1 MGVITKLNLEQL
13 NNLVQSLGIKFV
25 SFIETKN
32 GITDT
37 TYICTDENFRRYVLK
52 IYESSSKEEVQH
64 EIDILNGLKNLTVPK
79 VISKNIEYYDSKPY
93 VIYSCIEGKIPKYI
107 DLKRVE
113 EISHFL
119 SSLHKVDYKPD
130 NKNIYTKDHLKS
142 MLKKVL
148 DDKNIDK
155 NVKDSFLEKYKIVEN
170 IELPN
175 NAFIH
180 GDLFLDNAK
189 FIDDKLCG
197 VYDFSQS
204 CYGNRYF
211 DLAVMV
217 LSWCFDGYS
226 FNKEFLIK
234 ILEVYNKDSN
244 SNISEEFLKEYLLY
258 GCLYYALQRITR
270 VNRLKDYNEFLKRF
284 EIIEKL
290 MKENK

>member
-37 TYICTDENFRRYVLK
+37 TYICSDENLKRYVLK
-52 IYESSSKEEVQH
+52 IYESSTKEEVAN
-64 EIDILNGLKNLTVPK
+64 EIDILNALQDLNVPK
-79 VISKNIEYYDSKPY
+79 VISKKIETFESKPY
-93 VIYSCIEGKIPKYI
+93 VLYSCIEGKIPKKI
-107 DLKRVE
+107 NLEKIK
-113 EISHFL
+113 EISSFL
-119 SSLHKVDYKPD
+119 ASLHKIDYKSS
-130 NKNIYTKDHLKS
+130 NKNIYTKEYLKL
-142 MLKKVL
+142 MLEKVL
-148 DDKNIDK
+148 EDKSIDEAIK
-155 NVKDSFLEKYKIVEN
+155 KDFFNKYKK
-170 IELPN
+170 IEHIDLKN

-180 GDLFLDNAK
+180 GDLFFDNSK
-189 FIDDKLCG
+189 FIENKLCG

-211 DLAVMV
+211 DLAVMS
-217 LSWCFDGYS
+217 LSWCFDEYY
-226 FNKEFLIK
+226 FNKKFFKK
-234 ILEVYNKDSN
+234 IIEVYNKESN
-244 SNISEEFLKEYLLY
+244 KNITEEFLEDYLLY
-258 GCLYYALQRITR
+258 ASLYYALQRVTR